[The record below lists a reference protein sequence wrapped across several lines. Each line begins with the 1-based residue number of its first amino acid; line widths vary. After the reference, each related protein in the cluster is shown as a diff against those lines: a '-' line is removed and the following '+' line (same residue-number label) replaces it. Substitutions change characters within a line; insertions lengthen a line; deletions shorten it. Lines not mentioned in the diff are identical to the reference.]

1 MSLRAL
7 RLPRAVVLAAAFGA
21 LGRPAPAQ
29 RLVLALAPAPR
40 ATRLTLPDVIAVQ
53 TDSAF
58 RLLVPVLFERR
69 QVFRNTAGVW
79 SLVDAVLSRDSTR
92 AASAVE
98 GRAVALYA
106 DGVGVGTGR
115 VTQVQPDFCG
125 APPAWC
131 PPRATITLIGTLE
144 RESPHLVAVSPP
156 PGLSADVVEPTE
168 DEVGAATRVLFA
180 VLRTAVLPR
189 GRIREDQLGT
199 PVAFAIDDRTRLR
212 RLVVAAVPLE
222 QSAASRYIGL
232 VVGIAGDTLLRTP
245 SGRAVRIAAGPLPD
259 LQIVSA
265 LDLNGDGGIEM
276 LLGWQVGS
284 EWQFEILSEDAQGRW
299 LVHWTG
305 PDLTLPAA
313 PVTRRRR

>member
-7 RLPRAVVLAAAFGA
+7 RLPRAVVLAVALAA

-29 RLVLALAPAPR
+29 RLVLPLSPAPR
-40 ATRLTLPDVIAVQ
+40 TARLVLPDVIAVQ
-53 TDSAF
+53 TDSGY

-79 SLVDAVLSRDSTR
+79 ALVDAVLLRDSTR
-92 AASAVE
+92 AATAVE
-98 GRAVALYA
+98 GRAVELYA
-106 DGVGVGTGR
+106 DGASVGRGR
-115 VTQVQPDFCG
+115 VREVRPDFCG

-131 PPRATITLIGTLE
+131 PPRAAITLSGALE
-144 RESPHLVAVSPP
+144 RTSPHLVAVNPP

-168 DEVGAATRVLFA
+168 DEVGAATRVLYA
-180 VLRTAVLPR
+180 VLRTAIVPR
-189 GRIREDQLGT
+189 GRIREDQLGA
-199 PVAFAIDDRTRLR
+199 PVAYAIEDRTRLR
-212 RLVVAAVPLE
+212 RLVVAAAPLE
-222 QSAASRYIGL
+222 QSAASRYVSL

-245 SGRAVRIAAGPLPD
+245 AGRAVRITAGPLPD

-265 LDLNGDGGIEM
+265 LDLNGDGGIEI

-284 EWQFEILSEDAQGRW
+284 GWQFEILSEDVQGRW
-299 LVHWTG
+299 QVHWTG

-313 PVTRRRR
+313 PTARRRR

>member
-125 APPAWC
+125 APPAW
-131 PPRATITLIGTLE
+131 